1 MESWIEKK
9 NSLTPALTPSGLEPP
24 GWKPAPQGEGET
36 IPASLNHS
44 ALDSHDG
51 HSENLR
57 HAKAVPSPRG
67 RGLG

>member
-36 IPASLNHS
+36 IPAHLNDQ
-44 ALDSHDG
+44 ALYLPEG
-51 HSENLR
+51 Q
-57 HAKAVPSPRG
+57 P
-67 RGLG
+67 